1 MLGVEQLAA
10 HCGLSRARRGP
21 AIMPRMRAGP
31 ATKISRHVAVPAELA
46 GQRLDQA
53 AAVLLPEF
61 SRSRLR
67 AWIDAGALTLGG
79 HEAKPRTRLK
89 GGEEL
94 ALETELACDEA
105 VGPEPIP
112 LTLVHADDALLV
124 IDKPA
129 GLVVHPGAGN
139 RSGTLQNALL
149 HRYPEL
155 AVLPRAGLVHR
166 LDKDT
171 SGLLLV
177 ARTLASQTALAA
189 ALEERA
195 IKRTYRAICQGVLT
209 GGGTIDAPVGRHRRE
224 RTKMAVVSGGRPAR
238 THYRVVERFR
248 AHTHCELE
256 LETGRTHQIR
266 VHMAHIG
273 APLLGDPVYGGRPKL
288 PPAPSDE
295 LRAALQ
301 GFKRQALHASRL
313 RLAHP
318 VTGAEL
324 AFESPVPADFA
335 ALLALLRAD
344 ARAA

>member
-1 MLGVEQLAA
+1 MSRIVRR
-10 HCGLSRARRGP
+10 LS
-21 AIMPRMRAGP
+21 
-31 ATKISRHVAVPAELA
+31 VPTDLA
-46 GQRLDQA
+46 GRRLDQA

-61 SRSRLR
+61 SRTRLR
-67 AWIDAGALTLGG
+67 AWIDAGELTVGG
-79 HEAKPRTRLK
+79 HDAKPRMLLR

-94 ALETELACDEA
+94 ELETELEA
-105 VGPEPIP
+105 VGAPEPEPIP
-112 LTLVHADDALLV
+112 LSVVHADDALLV
-124 IDKPA
+124 IDKPV

-177 ARTLASQTALAA
+177 ARTLPSHTALVA
-189 ALEERA
+189 ALERRE

-209 GGGTIDAPVGRHRRE
+209 GGGSIDAPIGRHRRE
-224 RTKMAVVSGGRPAR
+224 RTKMAVTDGGRAAR
-238 THYRVVERFR
+238 THYRVIERFR
-248 AHTHCELE
+248 AHTYCELE

-266 VHMAHIG
+266 VHMAHIR

-288 PPAPSDE
+288 PPGPSVE

-301 GFKRQALHASRL
+301 GFRRQALHASRL
-313 RLAHP
+313 ELAHP
-318 VTGAEL
+318 VTGAPL
-324 AFESPVPADFA
+324 NLESPVASDLA
-335 ALLALLRAD
+335 ALLTLLRAD
-344 ARAA
+344 AAGGKS